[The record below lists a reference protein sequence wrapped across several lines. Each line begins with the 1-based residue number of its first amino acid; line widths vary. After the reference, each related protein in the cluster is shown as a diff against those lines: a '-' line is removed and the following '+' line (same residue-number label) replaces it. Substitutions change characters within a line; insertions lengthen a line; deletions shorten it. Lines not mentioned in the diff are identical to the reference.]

1 MLGTFGAGCSGKV
14 KSEELK
20 SEDPELS
27 KFSDR
32 LDALEQKVKGMAIAS

>member
-1 MLGTFGAGCSGKV
+1 MLGTFGGGYSGKV

-20 SEDPELS
+20 SEELS

-32 LDALEQKVKGMAIAS
+32 LDALEQKVKGIIYGYS